1 MKLLIGGDFVPGK
14 WIGSALERKNYS
26 FLDDFRNL
34 AKDADLSII
43 NLECPFIKNGEKPI
57 EKYGP
62 NLGCDPK
69 AANAVAYAGIGLVTL
84 ANNHIK
90 DYGESALRRTIKCCE
105 SAGVATV
112 GVGSDN
118 LDASKPFIFNHN
130 GESVG
135 IINCCE
141 HEFSVATE
149 SSAGANALDPIKQ
162 YYQIKELKREID
174 YVIVIVHGGH
184 ENFNLPSLRM
194 QKNYRFFVDAGADA
208 VINHHQHCYSG
219 YELYKEKPIFYGLGN
234 LCFED
239 EGNSPESWFEGYLVS
254 INLEKNITFEI
265 HPYTQFKD
273 DRMLKLSHDS
283 KILDKIEELNTVIS
297 DETLLKESLKAYYE
311 KNSINIPMVF
321 DLYTNKYL
329 LKLRYH
335 HLLPSFFNKKMKL
348 RIQNNIL
355 CESHFDKLKYFF
367 TRKQES

>member
-1 MKLLIGGDFVPGK
+1 MTSAIAKGD
-14 WIGSALERKNYS
+14 YS
-26 FLDDFRNL
+26 FLNDLRSL
-34 AKDADLSII
+34 SESADLTII
-43 NLECPFIKNGEKPI
+43 NLECPFVDGSDSPI

-62 NLGCDPK
+62 NLGCLNKTVK
-69 AANAVAYAGIGLVTL
+69 ALDYAGIGLVTL
-84 ANNHIK
+84 ANNHIL
-90 DYGESALRRTIKCCE
+90 DYGESVLNNTV
-105 SAGVATV
+105 GVLKENGIYVV
-112 GVGSDN
+112 GVGSN
-118 LDASKPFIFNHN
+118 ESDASKPFIFKQ
-130 GESVG
+130 GKETVG

-239 EGNSPESWFEGYLVS
+239 EGNSPESWFDGYLVS
-254 INLEKNITFEI
+254 INLENNITFEI
-265 HPYTQFKD
+265 HPYRQFKD
-273 DRMLKLSHDS
+273 DKMLKLSQDS